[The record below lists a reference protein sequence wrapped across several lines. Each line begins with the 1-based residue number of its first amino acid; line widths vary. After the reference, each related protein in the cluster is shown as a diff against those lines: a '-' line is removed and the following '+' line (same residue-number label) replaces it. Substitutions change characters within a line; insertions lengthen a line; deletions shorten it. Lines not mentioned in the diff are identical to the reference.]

1 VQGFTNRIKQEV
13 LDMEGVKRLEGWV
26 KFKGFINL
34 LRPKQWIKNLFLFAA
49 LLFSRN
55 MDKPQYVLTVLYAFL
70 CFCMI
75 SSTVYIFNDIRDVEK
90 DRQHP
95 RKRMRPIAAGIIDRR
110 EAQILMIIMLPVSV
124 ILSFMLDYSFGVIV
138 MTYLL
143 NNVVYTLHVKNIVI
157 LDVMS
162 IALGFILRVSGGAVV
177 IGVTISPWLLL
188 CTFLLSL
195 FLGFSKRRN
204 ELLILQADAHSHRS
218 ILEHY
223 SLDFID
229 NMLSIVTASTLI
241 SYSLYTFYASESKHS
256 MVTILFVLYGI
267 FRYQYIVY
275 NKKMGGSPEE
285 IILTDIPL
293 IVDIMLWILVSI
305 IILYV

>member
-1 VQGFTNRIKQEV
+1 
-13 LDMEGVKRLEGWV
+13 
-26 KFKGFINL
+26 
-34 LRPKQWIKNLFLFAA
+34 LFAA

-55 MDKPQYVLTVLYAFL
+55 MDKPQYVMTVLYAFL

-75 SSTVYIFNDIRDVEK
+75 SSTVYIFNDIHDVEK

-95 RKRMRPIAAGIIDRR
+95 RKSMRPIAAGIIDRR
-110 EAQILMIIMLPVSV
+110 EAQILMIIMLPVSA
-124 ILSFMLDYSFGVIV
+124 ILSFMLDYRFGFIV
-138 MTYLL
+138 LTYLV
-143 NNVVYTLHVKNIVI
+143 NNVVYTLHVKNLVI

-204 ELLILQADAHSHRS
+204 ELLILQTDAHSHRS

-241 SYSLYTFYASESKHS
+241 SYSLYTFYASEGKHS

-275 NKKMGGSPEE
+275 NKKMGESPEE

-293 IVDIMLWILVSI
+293 IVDIMLWVLVSI
-305 IILYV
+305 VILYV

>member
-1 VQGFTNRIKQEV
+1 MN
-13 LDMEGVKRLEGWV
+13 MEGVKRLEGWV
-26 KFKGFINL
+26 KFKGFIHL

-55 MDKPQYVLTVLYAFL
+55 MDKPQYVMTVLYAFL

-75 SSTVYIFNDIRDVEK
+75 SSTVYIFNDIHDVEK

-95 RKRMRPIAAGIIDRR
+95 RKSMRPIAAGIIDRR
-110 EAQILMIIMLPVSV
+110 EAQILMIIMLPVSA
-124 ILSFMLDYSFGVIV
+124 ILSFMLDYRFGFIV
-138 MTYLL
+138 LTYLV
-143 NNVVYTLHVKNIVI
+143 NNVVYTLHVKNLVI

-204 ELLILQADAHSHRS
+204 ELLILQTDAHSHRS

-275 NKKMGGSPEE
+275 NKKMGESPEE

-293 IVDIMLWILVSI
+293 IVDIMLWVLVSI
-305 IILYV
+305 VILYV

>member
-1 VQGFTNRIKQEV
+1 
-13 LDMEGVKRLEGWV
+13 MEGVKRLEGWV
-26 KFKGFINL
+26 KFKGFIHL

-55 MDKPQYVLTVLYAFL
+55 MDKPQYVMTVLYAFL

-75 SSTVYIFNDIRDVEK
+75 SSTVYIFNDIHDVEK

-95 RKRMRPIAAGIIDRR
+95 RKSMRPIAAGIIDRR
-110 EAQILMIIMLPVSV
+110 EAQILMIIMLPVSA
-124 ILSFMLDYSFGVIV
+124 ILSFMLDYRFGFIV
-138 MTYLL
+138 LTYLV
-143 NNVVYTLHVKNIVI
+143 NNVVYTLHVKNLVI